1 MQNNQRCSLKAGLL
15 IAKVSLLSF
24 AVSSTSA
31 WAQNNEQPLVST
43 ETQVASNAALPNL
56 TGQFRVGDQVF
67 VGLPS
72 TTIRDDAFIIGR
84 ITQILDNGDYQ
95 LQVTDYVEGHD
106 YGAFCTPV
114 AVTTNS
120 EYGDGW
126 EIWEDTRSLRQA
138 NLEFVVPGDSVMPYR
153 TGQYHYI
160 ERNNTWVIY
169 GRWLSDA
176 PILAPERIERA
187 RNDAPNYGLEGMTDA
202 FNLAIA
208 HRMAFYEEG
217 WGRPY
222 WPYETVPFLNSLLDE
237 VERILAA
244 DPVINELFFSKPR
257 DREVLN
263 SSVRNVF
270 LISALDKLVKDS
282 YNQLYEDLSKADANE
297 VARLTTRLAKLGY
310 EPRR

>member
-1 MQNNQRCSLKAGLL
+1 MHNKKSIRLAAGLL
-15 IAKVSLLSF
+15 LAQASVSPFL
-24 AVSSTSA
+24 VSSVAANPPANNSTLAATGSA
-31 WAQNNEQPLVST
+31 T
-43 ETQVASNAALPNL
+43 HLPARVGRFN
-56 TGQFRVGDQVF
+56 VGDQVF

-72 TTIRDDAFIIGR
+72 NTIRDDAFIIGR
-84 ITQILDNGDYQ
+84 VSHILDNGDYQ
-95 LQVTDYVEGHD
+95 LQVMDYVEGHD

-114 AVTTNS
+114 AVTTTS

-126 EIWEDTRSLRQA
+126 ELWQDTRSLRQA
-138 NLEFVVPGDSVMPYR
+138 NLEFVVPRDSVMPYR

-160 ERNNTWVIY
+160 ERNNTWVVY
-169 GRWLSDA
+169 GRWISDA

-187 RNDAPNYGLEGMTDA
+187 RNDAANYGLEGMTDA

-208 HRMAFYEEG
+208 HRMAFYEDG

-222 WPYETVPFLNSLLDE
+222 WPYETVPFLHSLLDK
-237 VERILAA
+237 VEQILAEDA
-244 DPVINELFFSKPR
+244 QINALFFAKPR

-282 YNQLYEDLSKADANE
+282 YNQLYEDLSKADANQ
-297 VARLTTRLAKLGY
+297 VASLTARLAKLGY